1 MIPGAFVR
9 FEDVPVGLWTPQRG
23 VDLADSER
31 QIAVA
36 PKVLGHGRDAVE
48 LPLAIL
54 FDGPT
59 VVSRID
65 PPMMLALVGLQSGTG
80 VCAFLNATP

>member
-1 MIPGAFVR
+1 MHACELVQQYTGGSLLIPGAFVR

-54 FDGPT
+54 FDG
-59 VVSRID
+59 RNI
-65 PPMMLALVGLQSGTG
+65 
-80 VCAFLNATP
+80 F